1 MKQVAV
7 PRVFVSVCVRAR
19 VLQPLI
25 TALHRLRR
33 FRTTSQR
40 ADRPP
45 RLARPSC
52 RLSEPG
58 GKRAISDSIAIAVV

>member
-7 PRVFVSVCVRAR
+7 PRVFVSACVRAR

-25 TALHRLRR
+25 TALHRH